1 MEKLN
6 VPNKLILGNF
16 MLIQIYQIL
25 KNQLKEWQFS
35 YNYQRL
41 HGFLKGK
48 TPAQYS
54 EN

>member
-1 MEKLN
+1 MSKPQKN
-6 VPNKLILGNF
+6 QDLGLHSNAF
-16 MLIQIYQIL
+16 NQTL

>member
-1 MEKLN
+1 
-6 VPNKLILGNF
+6 